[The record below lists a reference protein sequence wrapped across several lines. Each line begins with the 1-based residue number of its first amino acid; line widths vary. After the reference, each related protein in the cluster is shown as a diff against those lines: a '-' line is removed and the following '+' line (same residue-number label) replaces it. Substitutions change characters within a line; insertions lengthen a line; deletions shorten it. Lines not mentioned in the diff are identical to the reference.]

1 MFIFSV
7 RSSKFKKIAVVF
19 AAVITVIVLIAVLK
33 GCSAGGTDCEMST
46 QSERA
51 DMSAFGEDGRLKFIS
66 SLGWEVN
73 KSSGEMCEVM
83 IPSEFDDVYN
93 EYNKIQISQGT
104 DLTGY
109 AGRTVQKWTYDITNY
124 DGYAPDSGVIKLNLL
139 ILDSKVIGGDVCC
152 VELGGFMR
160 SFYKA

>member
-7 RSSKFKKIAVVF
+7 RSSKFKKIA
-19 AAVITVIVLIAVLK
+19 AAIGAVIAVLILISVFK
-33 GCSAGGTDCEMST
+33 GCSSGSSDCEPST
-46 QSERA
+46 ESEKA

-66 SLGWEVN
+66 SLGWEV
-73 KSSGEMCEVM
+73 KRDSGEMQEIL
-83 IPSEFDDVYN
+83 IPAHFDDVYN

-109 AGRTVQKWTYDITNY
+109 AGRTVQRWTYDITNF
-124 DGYAPDSGVIKLNLL
+124 DGYGPDCGLIKLNLL
-139 ILDSKVIGGDVCC
+139 ILDSKVIGGDVCS
-152 VELGGFMR
+152 VEQGGFMR